1 MFFLISS
8 LFPLVFGHFHA
19 LDDDN
24 PAETCGGVPARKSFR
39 ATSFFWRATSFLE
52 RSRPKREGFVDPQ
65 FRLLSVGSIW
75 LDPNIVIYA
84 NEGRERAVLSNVRA
98 TLAPN

>member
-8 LFPLVFGHFHA
+8 LFSLVFGDFHA
-19 LDDDN
+19 PGDN
-24 PAETCGGVPARKSFR
+24 DPAEICGGVPARKSFR
-39 ATSFFWRATSFLE
+39 ATSFFGVLLLFWNV
-52 RSRPKREGFVDPQ
+52 SRPKREGFVDPQ

-84 NEGRERAVLSNVRA
+84 NEGAGTSG
-98 TLAPN
+98 TI